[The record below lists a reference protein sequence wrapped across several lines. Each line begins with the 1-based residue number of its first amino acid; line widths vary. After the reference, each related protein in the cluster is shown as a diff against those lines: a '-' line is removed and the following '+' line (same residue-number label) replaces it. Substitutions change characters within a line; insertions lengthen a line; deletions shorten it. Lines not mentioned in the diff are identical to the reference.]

1 MLAHRLRH
9 RITFQRNEPAQRDE
23 NNVPIPN
30 SGGWQTVVLADGTRL
45 ENVPAEVLTG
55 PGREFQGGAATQAE
69 ASARINLRWFPAS
82 ERDMAVWRVLWDG
95 RVYNITSAEADVTA
109 RREWRLR
116 VVDGPSE
123 GQ

>member
-9 RITFQRNEPAQRDE
+9 RVTFQRHSEGERNEDGFL
-23 NNVPIPN
+23 VP
-30 SGGWQTVVLADGTRL
+30 GTAGWQTVVLADGTRL
-45 ENVPAEVLTG
+45 EDVPAEVLTG

-69 ASARINLRWFPAS
+69 TTARINLRWFPAS
-82 ERDMAVWRVLWDG
+82 DHDMAAWRVLWDG
-95 RVYNITSAEADVTA
+95 RIYNITSVETDITA

>member
-9 RITFQRNEPAQRDE
+9 RITFQVNGTGTRDE
-23 NNVPIPN
+23 DGFLIP
-30 SGGWQTVVLADGTRL
+30 GTAGWQTVVLGDGTRL

-69 ASARINLRWFPAS
+69 TSARINLRWFPADD
-82 ERDMAVWRVLWDG
+82 RDMAAWRVLWDG
-95 RVYNITSAEADVTA
+95 RVYNITSVETDITA

-123 GQ
+123 GL